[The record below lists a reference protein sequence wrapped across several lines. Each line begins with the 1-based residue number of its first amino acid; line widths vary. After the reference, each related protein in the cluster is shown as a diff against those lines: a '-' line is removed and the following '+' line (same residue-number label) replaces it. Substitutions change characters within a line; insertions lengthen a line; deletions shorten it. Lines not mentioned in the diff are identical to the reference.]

1 MGKSGP
7 GVRASTS
14 ERQQA
19 VDALQ
24 EHRDQERL
32 DRDEFDTRVAKA
44 NEVQFRGELLALFDD
59 LPEPRPR
66 FDTAVVPAEPA
77 ITQPPVKPQDEDG
90 AVVSREPTSVAGRLA
105 FALFPFSGVI
115 AVALFFITGSWLWF
129 LLLPPVFYMA
139 RQMLKGK

>member
-32 DRDEFDTRVAKA
+32 DRDEFDTRVARA

-66 FDTAVVPAEPA
+66 FDATVVPSKPA

-90 AVVSREPTSVAGRLA
+90 SVVSREPTSTAGRFA
-105 FALFPFSGVI
+105 YALFPLSGVV
-115 AVALFFITGSWLWF
+115 AVVLFFVTGSWLWF
-129 LLLPPVFYMA
+129 LLIPPVFYMA
-139 RQMLKGK
+139 RQLSKGK